1 MVKRGREIMSSHK
14 SNSRELTKALILQK
28 ARTLFVEKGFQ
39 EVSMRSIAKEV
50 NCTHGALYYHFK
62 NKAELFYAIVEEDFS
77 TLNNLL
83 EETVQGSEGNSEKL
97 TAIFLCFI
105 EFGLNNQ
112 RQYEFMFVARNS
124 EVDGLSQEAAFL
136 SYQKFAEAVQALSRK
151 RLAIKDIWSAF
162 LALHGFIV
170 HHRGF
175 IDNYEEAKVS
185 AEAHVDFILKGLT

>member
-1 MVKRGREIMSSHK
+1 MSSHK